1 MHNIRY
7 WINLIESENDLRSF
21 SEKVKNNLGLK
32 AFDVWMSGK
41 DIKLNVLIVP
51 REKRNQGLGS
61 KAIEA
66 LTQYADDNNLRIILD
81 PATKDDH
88 HGTTSRNRLI
98 KFYKRFGFIE
108 NKGRKKD
115 FSVSG
120 MMIRDPKNM

>member
-21 SEKVKNNLGLK
+21 SEKVKNNHGLK
-32 AFDVWMSGK
+32 AFDGWMQGK